1 MLYLCSS
8 YLCYRIL
15 HPRCE
20 SFFCRYYNIVLY
32 HHGLK
37 PTNIWIWLKRLQKDS
52 NQSDKKLYK
61 SGPTTLSWQIDPFT
75 CSLSCFLI
83 HSALTHTH
91 TLTHTLP
98 SFTYGA
104 CSPFKVAFTE
114 HCADNDLGR
123 EGERDTDLQRP
134 SHHKTRG
141 KRIKLRLYSNS
152 KDFNTLFLP
161 TPLSPISPLVFFNW
175 QKLIF
180 RM

>member
-1 MLYLCSS
+1 MIDLCSS
-8 YLCYRIL
+8 NLCCHCFVIIVMLFLESTQNLNLNHEWNQKEKWDTVQKAHKGANNLGLTNWPLYLFPVL
-15 HPRCE
+15 LPHP
-20 SFFCRYYNIVLY
+20 V
-32 HHGLK
+32 
-37 PTNIWIWLKRLQKDS
+37 
-52 NQSDKKLYK
+52 
-61 SGPTTLSWQIDPFT
+61 
-75 CSLSCFLI
+75 
-83 HSALTHTH
+83 THTY
-91 TLTHTLP
+91 TPAHTLP

-104 CSPFKVAFTE
+104 RSPFKVAFTE

-152 KDFNTLFLP
+152 KDFNTLFHTTP
-161 TPLSPISPLVFFNW
+161 PPLSPISPLVFFNW